1 MPKSRRLILSTGK
14 VLGFSL
20 WTFTKFMMSASSS
33 LTVVSTPLQLFTRE
47 LCKPALYLIDPRCGC
62 WCEVHMVMWVPRQPG
77 LDFLCFVSGVV
88 IHDNVDIKV
97 VCHAQ
102 IDLLQE
108 SQKLPRPMTLVAL
121 TDDETCG
128 DIERR
133 KQRRGAMA
141 DVIMG
146 LAFRDARH
154 HG

>member
-1 MPKSRRLILSTGK
+1 MDFDE
-14 VLGFSL
+14 VHD
-20 WTFTKFMMSASSS
+20 
-33 LTVVSTPLQLFTRE
+33 VSFQFPDRCMDAALQLFARE
-47 LCKPALYLIDPRCGC
+47 FSKPALYLIDPRCGC
-62 WCEVHMVMWVPRQPG
+62 WCEVHMVMWPPRQPG
-77 LDFLCFVSGVV
+77 LDLLCFVRGVV

-108 SQKLPRPMTLVAL
+108 SQKLLRPMTFVAL